1 MADLHHRAT
10 APIIKRLKQGWQQP
24 KEDELRRLFNKL
36 PELDDK
42 SRAEIAAAF
51 ERLINKLLHPPL
63 ESLRDE
69 ARHGVPH
76 GLMDALKRLF
86 RLKE

>member
-1 MADLHHRAT
+1 METGRHPLPGPLRGLVDLPLRAFGEPFRGT
-10 APIIKRLKQGWQQP
+10 
-24 KEDELRRLFNKL
+24 F
-36 PELDDK
+36 
-42 SRAEIAAAF
+42 SRAEIAESF